1 MLKTLLVSTLCLTLV
16 LLAGCAQTQQRG
28 VSGQAYVS
36 TSRPAVAVHV
46 AKDIPL
52 LTSGRGTGRLLRPN
66 MAGGL
71 ALTVRTAVFGTD
83 ARSPMAIV
91 THAELPTA
99 WWIWTTVYPRPHAS
113 ALSTEFVSGQAF
125 AAFTYLVPCKNDP
138 YAGLVGD
145 PQQIEKEGVRDGDD
159 PAPAY
164 WLARYFAL
172 RTNFNHDK
180 IILEY
185 REPAP
190 AGLVTMDAVPYGM
203 EATIKAF
210 EARARAAFS
219 LSAPGDGPIQGG
231 FPEGVRWQFMT
242 DPYLGDVMYQEP
254 LNRF

>member
-1 MLKTLLVSTLCLTLV
+1 MVHKLLVLTFCLTLA
-16 LLAGCAQTQQRG
+16 LLAGCSQAQQRG

-36 TSRPAVAVHV
+36 TSRPALAVHV
-46 AKDIPL
+46 TKDIPL

-66 MAGGL
+66 MAGL
-71 ALTVRTAVFGTD
+71 QLTVRTAVFGTD
-83 ARSPMAIV
+83 ARSPMAII
-91 THAELPTA
+91 THAELPSS
-99 WWIWTTVYPRPHAS
+99 WWIWTTVYPRPNAS

-145 PQQIEKEGVRDGDD
+145 PQNIEREGVRDGDD

-190 AGLVTMDAVPYGM
+190 EGLVTMKDIPYGM
-203 EATIKAF
+203 ETAIREF
-210 EARARAAFS
+210 EARARAAFT
-219 LSAPGDGPIQGG
+219 LSAPGDGPVQGG
-231 FPEGVRWQFMT
+231 FPQGVRWQYMT
-242 DPYLGDVMYQEP
+242 DPYLGDVINQEP
-254 LNRF
+254 LNRY